1 MSTKSEATVKLLI
14 QKLLF
19 NNFYKNEHFHIFI
32 GKITFHAFF
41 KQSLSLHWI
50 HSVLGHPNT
59 TRMQQFH
66 IRE

>member
-32 GKITFHAFF
+32 GKITFHAFIF
-41 KQSLSLHWI
+41 L
-50 HSVLGHPNT
+50 NN
-59 TRMQQFH
+59 R
-66 IRE
+66 